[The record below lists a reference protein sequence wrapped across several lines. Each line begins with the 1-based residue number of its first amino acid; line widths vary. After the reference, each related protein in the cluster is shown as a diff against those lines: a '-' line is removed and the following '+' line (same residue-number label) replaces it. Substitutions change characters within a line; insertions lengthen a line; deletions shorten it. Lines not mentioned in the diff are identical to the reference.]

1 MSIYLNDPKRVNYR
15 KLWEQ
20 YNNCKIPKDAT
31 GRTYDIHHIDG
42 NRNNN
47 SKENLYACSIEEHY
61 NIHHNQG
68 DWGACKKIAIK
79 MQMSTEV
86 ISELASKAQLKRVE
100 EGTHHFLGGDLQRKN
115 SIKRVEK
122 GTHNFLGRSEE
133 IRKWNLKRSAEGTHP
148 WKDKTRAS
156 ERNKK
161 LIAEGAHYLLNSITC
176 RDKNGNVVQ
185 VPKETYYNQKQ
196 ISVDPTDWE
205 FVTIRSKEGVRR
217 KINN

>member
-1 MSIYLNDPKRVNYR
+1 MSIYLSKPKKINYR

-20 YNNCKIPKDAT
+20 YNNCKIPKDNT

-47 SKENLYACSIEEHY
+47 TKENLYACSIEEHY
-61 NIHHNQG
+61 AIHYKQG

-79 MQMSTEV
+79 MQMSVEV
-86 ISELASKAQLKRVE
+86 ISELASKTQLKKVK
-100 EGTHHFLGGDLQRKN
+100 EGTHHFLGGELQKKN
-115 SIKRVEK
+115 SIKRVSD

-133 IRKWNLKRSAEGTHP
+133 IRKWNLKRAADGTHP
-148 WKDKTRAS
+148 WKNKNRAS

-161 LIAEGAHYLLNSITC
+161 LIADGKHYLLNSVTC

-185 VPKETYYNQKQ
+185 VQKEMYYKQKQ
-196 ISVDPTDWE
+196 ISLDPNDWE